1 MDTVNVLLV
10 SLDNMELRCTRNILQ
25 HIKTMVETRSD
36 RCFYIYHRTRS
47 SRAHA
52 CAKSYDKWKRLSFRT
67 EVYIIKPKSKSRVPS
82 RVKPCA
88 AAAPPTPSRTPS
100 RTPNTQLKSPP
111 PTDTT
116 IPLPSALKSAMEE
129 HLCQPR
135 NDMGEP
141 ICGVCGAIKVGY
153 QWPRWWP
160 CVPCQQKPSFQPPSG
175 IFPPGSPMEIEL
187 QTRIQRE
194 QIMRFK
200 RDFHECPPTE
210 IERQNR
216 IHREQLDMLKQTFFQ
231 RTRRRVQRPIT
242 TDKPMDK

>member
-1 MDTVNVLLV
+1 
-10 SLDNMELRCTRNILQ
+10 
-25 HIKTMVETRSD
+25 MVETRSD

-82 RVKPCA
+82 RVKQSA
-88 AAAPPTPSRTPS
+88 LPPTPS

-116 IPLPSALKSAMEE
+116 IPLHSALKSAMEE

-135 NDMGEP
+135 NDMGMP
-141 ICGVCGAIKVGY
+141 ICGVCGAVNVGY
-153 QWPRWWP
+153 QWPRRWP
-160 CVPCQQKPSFQPPSG
+160 CVPCQEKDFLSFQPPSG
-175 IFPPGSPMEIEL
+175 IFPPGLPMEFEL

-216 IHREQLDMLKQTFFQ
+216 IHREQIDMLKQKFFQ